1 MASIINTNHS
11 SLTAQRTLHAN
22 QSEQQTPLQRLS
34 SGKRINSAKDDAAGL
49 AIAVR
54 LANQVLGSNQ
64 AIRNTSDGVSLAQTA
79 EGGMQEISTN
89 LQRLRELAV
98 QSSNGTLSSS
108 DRQSLQN
115 EFQSLQSEIQRVA
128 GSTEFNGV
136 NVLGSAQSLTFQV
149 GANAGSSDQIT
160 VSTVD
165 VANDAGINPAITTAT
180 IDTASAANSALG
192 SLDAAIGRVSELR
205 SDFGTLQNR
214 FESTIRNTE
223 TSSEN
228 LAASR
233 SRIEDADYAQETAN
247 LSRNLILQQSNIAA
261 LAQANATPSRV
272 LSLLNG

>member
-1 MASIINTNHS
+1 MPSTINTNHS
-11 SLTAQRTLHAN
+11 SLTAQRTLNTN

-54 LANQVLGSNQ
+54 LANQVLGSDQ

-79 EGGMQEISTN
+79 EGGMQEISSN

-115 EFQSLQSEIQRVA
+115 EFQTLQSEIQRVA

-136 NVLGSAQSLTFQV
+136 NVLGSSQSLTFQV
-149 GANAGSSDQIT
+149 GPNADSTNQIT
-160 VSTVD
+160 ASTVD
-165 VANDAGINPAITTAT
+165 VVNDANVNPAVTSAA
-180 IDTASAANSALG
+180 IDTASAATNALG
-192 SLDAAIGRVSELR
+192 SLDAAIGRVAELR

-214 FESTIRNTE
+214 FESSIRSSQN
-223 TSSEN
+223 SSEN

-247 LSRNLILQQSNIAA
+247 LSRTLILQQSNIAT
-261 LAQANATPSRV
+261 LAQANASPSRV
-272 LSLLNG
+272 LSLLGG